1 MFNFFGKKKEQKLYK
16 VKVKNTNKDIRFYPI
31 YNNDA
36 INIVHD
42 ACTICVAGEK
52 ERNTLKE
59 RASFISGKIKLGHES
74 ILEHSN
80 YIMMVEYRAGEDG
93 EKDFAEIS
101 NCFKYLNVLTK
112 SDEDEF
118 VILIGGSARGFKHV
132 IRTIENPNNSLYCTI
147 IEYIKAYIPSCFFA
161 DLIEDDIFAPN
172 DFFDLYLDGDDI
184 TSGEDDGYIYYPCKD
199 YRKNIDWNSSYAKIL
214 NLDDIRHVFM
224 RKCALYFTYYELMD
238 FVTVNTI
245 FVNVSRSCS
254 HQIVRH
260 RNGITQLSQRYVNM
274 ENAINYL
281 PTSLKE
287 LDNWDEIEPVVN
299 HTIDTAFSAYGDM
312 IKAGV
317 KREDARY
324 ILPNSCATTLYMTFT
339 FRNLIKACELRMDK
353 HAQLEIR
360 ELFTDLK
367 EQLEDE
373 AHIDELDENI
383 TFFDYVLPRYKFEEV
398 LCANDKYDLDIDFKN
413 VKE

>member
-1 MFNFFGKKKEQKLYK
+1 M
-16 VKVKNTNKDIRFYPI
+16 
-31 YNNDA
+31 
-36 INIVHD
+36 
-42 ACTICVAGEK
+42 
-52 ERNTLKE
+52 
-59 RASFISGKIKLGHES
+59 
-74 ILEHSN
+74 
-80 YIMMVEYRAGEDG
+80 
-93 EKDFAEIS
+93 
-101 NCFKYLNVLTK
+101 
-112 SDEDEF
+112 
-118 VILIGGSARGFKHV
+118 
-132 IRTIENPNNSLYCTI
+132 
-147 IEYIKAYIPSCFFA
+147 
-161 DLIEDDIFAPN
+161 
-172 DFFDLYLDGDDI
+172 
-184 TSGEDDGYIYYPCKD
+184 
-199 YRKNIDWNSSYAKIL
+199 
-214 NLDDIRHVFM
+214 NLDDIRHVF

-339 FRNLIKACELRMDK
+339 FRNFIKACALRMDK